1 LDVTRRC
8 NRSGECRDP
17 SSARSV
23 RVLSDAR
30 SAPNRAITRDIASLA
45 RTSLGH
51 RPVWTTGFWQR
62 TADRFGQT
70 RPAAAWSARFS
81 SKRSA
86 RERKTAR
93 STPIA
98 SRKPRIMTARA
109 FTLPAETSIVLARK
123 NSGEAQVNADEATG
137 FQRFVVWLAK
147 RRYGF
152 LPGILRVLIT
162 DIKVAR
168 AASGLYQYLHLK

>member
-1 LDVTRRC
+1 
-8 NRSGECRDP
+8 
-17 SSARSV
+17 
-23 RVLSDAR
+23 
-30 SAPNRAITRDIASLA
+30 
-45 RTSLGH
+45 
-51 RPVWTTGFWQR
+51 
-62 TADRFGQT
+62 
-70 RPAAAWSARFS
+70 
-81 SKRSA
+81 
-86 RERKTAR
+86 
-93 STPIA
+93 
-98 SRKPRIMTARA
+98 MTARA